1 MKIDRHNYE
10 EFFILYWDNELTA
23 VQKQAVENFVNQNAD
38 LREEFEI
45 LGETRFT
52 PEATEQFKE
61 KDFLLNDS
69 FINITNYEEQ
79 LLNYIDDEVTNEE
92 RKEVERFVS
101 ANTEAQKELALLQ
114 KTKLQPEAEISFPD
128 KSVLYRREEKPVRV
142 IRMTWFRVAVA
153 AAIILIAGFT
163 VLQFVNSGKPGN
175 TDPVARATET
185 QKFIDNKVPDPN
197 KTSVATTTEQS
208 IPGNN
213 ERVKNDSE
221 KKPTI
226 DKEDK
231 IKLDESS
238 LTSTQTKG
246 RENKN
251 NLPEPRTD
259 LIANNQNTASNE
271 VVVSN
276 LPDLKK
282 ADRVPRT
289 ESTAPVYTSLTESD
303 VTKKSMPALN
313 IPDDVVAKEKDGGGL
328 KEFLRKTTRVFER
341 RTKIQT
347 TTEDNKLL
355 VGAFAVSLK

>member
-52 PEATEQFKE
+52 PDAVQFKE

-79 LLNYIDDEVTNEE
+79 LLNYIDDEVTVEE
-92 RKEVERFVS
+92 RKEVEKFVGQHP
-101 ANTEAQKELALLQ
+101 AAQKELTLFQ
-114 KTKLQPEAEISFPD
+114 KAKLQPEAEVIFPD
-128 KSVLYRREEKPVRV
+128 RSVLYRREEKPVRV
-142 IRMTWFRVAVA
+142 ISMTWFRVAVA

-163 VLQFVNSGKPGN
+163 VLQLVNTGKSGTTNPVVKTNPPVI
-175 TDPVARATET
+175 DPSSNQAAITKDQVTKEPE
-185 QKFIDNKVPDPN
+185 QKTADIAKQAIKNQPKENIDVKNKVEEN
-197 KTSVATTTEQS
+197 LIV
-208 IPGNN
+208 NN
-213 ERVKNDSE
+213 
-221 KKPTI
+221 TI
-226 DKEDK
+226 N
-231 IKLDESS
+231 
-238 LTSTQTKG
+238 QV
-246 RENKN
+246 ENKN
-251 NLPEPRTD
+251 KLPKSRKD
-259 LIANNQNTASNE
+259 LTTNDQSVTQEVLANNNTPILKRERNAIQKTE
-271 VVVSN
+271 
-276 LPDLKK
+276 PDTINDSFTK
-282 ADRVPRT
+282 T
-289 ESTAPVYTSLTESD
+289 D
-303 VTKKSMPALN
+303 VTNKPELALY
-313 IPDDVVAKEKDGGGL
+313 IPEQETKEKDGGGL